1 MRAKKWI
8 IVRIKPAVS
17 KVEKAVKFE
26 SSFVGNVVVE
36 EDKKE
41 KGAVLVKIEQLKPT
55 KFHVTKEKNSLTVTL
70 KH

>member
-1 MRAKKWI
+1 M
-8 IVRIKPAVS
+8 S
-17 KVEKAVKFE
+17 KIEKAVKFE

-55 KFHVTKEKNSLTVTL
+55 KFHVVKEKNSLTVTL
-70 KH
+70 KHDK